1 MLPWQAARTLYNILD
16 ARWPEAAGR
25 DLAPA
30 IAGDFARRGPGALR
44 GLRLCLAWLDWAPL
58 ACGER
63 ARFWRLPRPARRR
76 ALARW
81 ERSLLPPRRRT
92 FAALAAAVESALR
105 PAPPE
110 APGASQS
117 PPGA

>member
-1 MLPWQAARTLYNILD
+1 MLPWQAARTVYNILD
-16 ARWPEAAGR
+16 ARWPQAAGR
-25 DLAPA
+25 DLVAA

-44 GLRLCLAWLDWAPL
+44 GLRLCLIWLDWAPL
-58 ACGER
+58 LRGER
-63 ARFWRLPRPARRR
+63 ARFWRLPQAARRS

-105 PAPPE
+105 SAPE
-110 APGASQS
+110 ALDESQS

>member
-1 MLPWQAARTLYNILD
+1 MLPWQAARTVYNILD
-16 ARWPEAAGR
+16 ARWPQAAGR
-25 DLAPA
+25 DLVAA
-30 IAGDFARRGPGALR
+30 IAANFARRGPGALR
-44 GLRLCLAWLDWAPL
+44 GLRLCLIWLDWAPL
-58 ACGER
+58 LRGER
-63 ARFWRLPRPARRR
+63 ARFWRLPQAARRS

-105 PAPPE
+105 PAPE
-110 APGASQS
+110 APDESQS